1 MRILH
6 LALVSLCLL
15 LTVSPAMAKEKKGSK
30 QMDPQAMMEL
40 WQKLSMPG
48 EPHKLFATLAGTWT
62 AHTREWMEPTTPP
75 VESTGTASM
84 KMLLDGRF
92 LYHNFNGQM
101 MGQPFSGLGIEAYDN
116 VTKKYV
122 TMWIDSLSTGI
133 LVMEGTAS
141 SDGKTI
147 TLRGSHV
154 EPGGSKVLYRSIWK
168 ILDANNQTFELYGT
182 PGRGKE
188 MKLLEIVYTRK
199 S

>member
-1 MRILH
+1 MRIVV
-6 LALVSLCLL
+6 LVLLSVL
-15 LTVSPAMAKEKKGSK
+15 LTVSPVMAKEKKGSK
-30 QMDPQAMMEL
+30 QMDPQAMMEV

-62 AHTREWMEPTTPP
+62 THTKEWMEPTTPP

-92 LYHNFNGQM
+92 LYHNFNGLM
-101 MGQPFSGLGIEAYDN
+101 MGQPFSGIGIEAYDN
-116 VTKKYV
+116 ITKKYV
-122 TMWIDSLSTGI
+122 STWIDSLTTGI
-133 LVMEGTAS
+133 LIMEGAATP
-141 SDGKTI
+141 DGKTI
-147 TLRGSHV
+147 VLRGSQV
-154 EPGGSKVLYRSIWK
+154 EPGGGKVMHRAIWK

-182 PGRGKE
+182 RGRGKE